1 MVGHNTEPKKNILKK
16 YIGPINGT
24 EWQSSRIPMQLSKAL
39 VREAEIANYKDSG
52 FSGLYGSLTSKIERL
67 ELTEDHPHPYFCS
80 GFTIFL
86 QRKAQALG
94 ELKTS

>member
-39 VREAEIANYKDSG
+39 VREAEIANYKDIG